1 MKKFKVFKFILLVK
15 TLFIFTGCS
24 DSSTSL
30 IPPSSFNLQSVEAS
44 ADKTKTLKYTWSK
57 AEGATSYDLCEK
69 ESTYANNCLVLAT
82 QTVSTDATQTI
93 EYTLPTLLVTD
104 DFITKDYFIR
114 ASNAAGIS
122 LSSEISIS
130 ESTLIAAIGYL
141 KASNVDANDVFGS
154 AIALS
159 KDGTTLAVSAPL
171 EDSSSESIQA
181 DNSATDAGAVYV
193 FHYQNGTW
201 GTPDYVKPFNI
212 DAGDVFGFSLSLS
225 SDGTVLA
232 VGSLNESSGDVS
244 IPSDNTAG
252 ASGAVY
258 VYRYTSGAWSTP
270 DYLKASSITASDNF
284 GRTVSLSG
292 NGLTLAVGVPG
303 EDSGTSSP
311 SDNSQGDAGAVYV
324 FRYSGSVW
332 GSPDYLKA
340 TDINANDAF
349 GVSVALSEDGN
360 RLAVGAPND
369 DSNSVPTDNSG
380 VDVGAVYV
388 FDYLGSAWSTPDF
401 VKASNMSNSDQFGF
415 NLALSSDGNTLA
427 VGVPNEDSSSAT
439 TPDESAS
446 AAGATYVYRYSGG
459 SWGAPDYI
467 KASNIDA
474 DDEFGTWVS
483 LNSNGT
489 VLAVGAKN
497 EDSSG
502 ISDNNDSLNSGA
514 VYIYRYESN
523 TWGTASLIKASNVD
537 AGDLFGSS
545 LQLSNDGNSLFV
557 GATFESSDSL
567 NQNNDATASG
577 AVYSY

>member
-1 MKKFKVFKFILLVK
+1 MKKFKIFEYILLV
-15 TLFIFTGCS
+15 TILLIFTGCS
-24 DSSTSL
+24 DSSTTS
-30 IPPSSFNLQSVEAS
+30 IPSSFNLLSVEAS
-44 ADKTKTLKYTWSK
+44 AEKTKTLKYTWNK

-69 ESTYANNCLVLAT
+69 QSNYSDNCLVLAT
-82 QTVSTDATQTI
+82 QTASTDATQTI
-93 EYTLPTLLVTD
+93 EYTLPTLLVKD
-104 DFITKDYFIR
+104 DFINKDYFIR
-114 ASNAAGIS
+114 ASNAAGVS

-130 ESTLIAAIGYL
+130 DATLIAAIGYL
-141 KASNVDANDVFGS
+141 KASNIDANDVFGS

-159 KDGTTLAVSAPL
+159 KDGKTLAVSAPL
-171 EDSSSESIQA
+171 EDSSSETIQI
-181 DNSATDAGAVYV
+181 DNSAVDAGVVYV

-201 GTPDYVKPFNI
+201 GTPDYVKAFNI

-232 VGSLNESSGDVS
+232 VGSLNESSANVS
-244 IPSDNTAG
+244 TPSDNAAG

-270 DYLKASSITASDNF
+270 DYLKASDITAGDNF
-284 GRTVSLSG
+284 GRAVALSG
-292 NGLTLAVGVPG
+292 NGLTLAVGVPA

-311 SDNSQGDAGAVYV
+311 SDNSQADAGAVYV

-340 TDINANDAF
+340 TDIDADDAF

-369 DSNSVPTDNSG
+369 DSNSVPTDDSG
-380 VDVGAVYV
+380 LNVGAVYV

-401 VKASNMSNSDQFGF
+401 LKASNMSDSDQFGF
-415 NLALSSDGNTLA
+415 NIALSSDGNTLA

-439 TPDESAS
+439 TPDDSAS

-459 SWGAPDYI
+459 SWSAPDYI
-467 KASNIDA
+467 KASNIEA
-474 DDEFGTWVS
+474 GDEFGTWVS
-483 LNSNGT
+483 LNSDGT

-502 ISDNNDSLNSGA
+502 TSDNNDSLNSGA

-523 TWGTASLIKASNVD
+523 TWGTPSFIKASNVD

-567 NQNNDATASG
+567 DQNNNTTASG